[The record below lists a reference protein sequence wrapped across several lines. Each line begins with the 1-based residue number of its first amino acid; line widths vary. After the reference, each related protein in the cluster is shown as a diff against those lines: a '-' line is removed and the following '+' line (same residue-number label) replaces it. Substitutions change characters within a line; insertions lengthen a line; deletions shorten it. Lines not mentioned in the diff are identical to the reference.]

1 MKRIVELDRRQ
12 HPRFPQLLELQAREV
27 QTLGSGSEIEI
38 EKAVI
43 GRVQNV
49 SRGGICLVSPQPMA
63 QSCLVRCE
71 IAVSE
76 IPVSIPTL
84 MQVRWTRKQ
93 SLQADTYVTGLQF
106 VL

>member
-1 MKRIVELDRRQ
+1 
-12 HPRFPQLLELQAREV
+12 
-27 QTLGSGSEIEI
+27 
-38 EKAVI
+38 
-43 GRVQNV
+43 
-49 SRGGICLVSPQPMA
+49 MA

>member
-1 MKRIVELDRRQ
+1 VKRIVERDRRQ

-27 QTLGSGSEIEI
+27 QTVGSRSEI

-71 IAVSE
+71 IGVSE